1 MELKRRRNDEV
12 PSGTNGESKS
22 SSKGRRRSS
31 TTPKIALSDRTVKLL
46 EEKVSFPNVS
56 KLRRRNI
63 RALILSP
70 SLSKE
75 NKIGSYFDSQSPIY
89 SESFVDVLKVEVGK
103 QLNVFDL
110 LGGNLLRFST
120 KFTSYVGSC
129 DPNKGEHGVFEPG
142 NGRTQ
147 TPVLRRCGN
156 VVRGGVVSA
165 SATSTTTGGNKENVS
180 VESTL
185 SLKGK
190 YVMICCVFVPSLW
203 CSEDGPGVY
212 YTSLASHEL
221 ARRDDF
227 VMVVVPMM
235 REGFTHSHSAYQH
248 FLSGFSCLAVPFEDS
263 HRREFICSSLGFDG
277 KLKALLL
284 DPSHRVLHLGPP
296 RMFEFY
302 GGSGHDCLPFTPRGQ
317 KIVLTLEDDPE
328 NRSLDEVLGLSDT
341 DVLYNI
347 EYLAGGGRLKEEKDG
362 CIAISK
368 LKQRVVGLYMCSD
381 GRSLEMIQEVYEDCR
396 RKEYELEIV
405 VVCYPFPEQVP
416 PALHEEAIIEA
427 LASHDLLRWW
437 FFPFNNTVCHRLE
450 TMCEIYG
457 LDECF
462 LIADPSVER
471 CVDPYGIEI
480 IRDFGIDCYPFTRRS
495 LVETEF
501 HRKTELRLN
510 SLLLPWEVVHA
521 SIDLESTISIPVV
534 KLKNKIVLL
543 YLYKEGMKYLANK
556 LAAWYKNNIKGKYS
570 NVEVVAVS
578 IDGSD
583 TSDEEFMGMGWL
595 ACHGLPPFAAKL

>member
-1 MELKRRRNDEV
+1 M
-12 PSGTNGESKS
+12 
-22 SSKGRRRSS
+22 
-31 TTPKIALSDRTVKLL
+31 
-46 EEKVSFPNVS
+46 
-56 KLRRRNI
+56 
-63 RALILSP
+63 
-70 SLSKE
+70 LSKC
-75 NKIGSYFDSQSPIY
+75 IQVSPPSQCPIY
-89 SESFVDVLKVEVGK
+89 SESLVDVPGVEVGK
-103 QLNVFDL
+103 QLDVLDF
-110 LGGNLLRFST
+110 LGSNLLRFST
-120 KFTSYVGSC
+120 KSTSYVGSRG
-129 DPNKGEHGVFEPG
+129 PNKGADGG
-142 NGRTQ
+142 MSKSGMSRGIQ
-147 TPVLRRCGN
+147 TPPVLRRCGN
-156 VVRGGVVSA
+156 VNRGGVVVSA
-165 SATSTTTGGNKENVS
+165 STASTAAGGNKENVS
-180 VESTL
+180 VECTL

-190 YVMICCVFVPSLW
+190 YVMICCVFVPSIW
-203 CSEDGPGVY
+203 CSEDACMVY

-235 REGFTHSHSAYQH
+235 RDGFAHSHSAYQH

-296 RMFEFY
+296 RMFAFY
-302 GGSGHDCLPFTPRGQ
+302 GGSGPDCLPFTPKGQ

-381 GRSLEMIQEVYEDCR
+381 GRSIEMIQEVYEECR
-396 RKEYELEIV
+396 RREYELEIV

-450 TMCEIYG
+450 TMCDIYG

-471 CVDPYGIEI
+471 CVDPHGIDI
-480 IRDFGIDCYPFTRRS
+480 IRDFGIDSYPFTRRS
-495 LVETEF
+495 LVEKEYQ
-501 HRKTELRLN
+501 RELEMHP
-510 SLLLPWEVVHA
+510 SGFD
-521 SIDLESTISIPVV
+521 IDQRQQICES
-534 KLKNKIVLL
+534 
-543 YLYKEGMKYLANK
+543 
-556 LAAWYKNNIKGKYS
+556 
-570 NVEVVAVS
+570 
-578 IDGSD
+578 
-583 TSDEEFMGMGWL
+583 
-595 ACHGLPPFAAKL
+595 FADAGYRYMPY